1 MVNKQPALGWQI
13 AKQLSGLK
21 PFSLNNNKNYSLK
34 KKFFLCNKPKTVVK
48 PIINQNL
55 AVSKALL
62 RKLYKH
68 CS

>member
-34 KKFFLCNKPKTVVK
+34 KSFSFVINVK
-48 PIINQNL
+48 QLLNQ
-55 AVSKALL
+55 
-62 RKLYKH
+62 
-68 CS
+68 